1 MRKIRIISKL
11 EIKNSF
17 LIKGLQYEG
26 LRKIGNPIDYSLKY
40 FKDGVDQINIIDIVS
55 SLYSRENLYDVVNKI
70 TDNIFIPVCVGG
82 GIKKI
87 EHIKKLLKAGAD
99 RVILNSSVLRNKE
112 FLEEVGNTFG
122 FQFFSISIEAK
133 NINNQYYCMMDHG
146 RENSNIK
153 VDEWVKHL
161 NQKQVGE
168 IIINSV
174 DNDGMETG
182 YNLDLI
188 KLVENKI
195 DCPLVVSGGAGSY
208 NDFYEAIKNYNV
220 DGVCASSVF
229 HFNRLN
235 IKDLKKHLKSKKI
248 NVVE

>member
-1 MRKIRIISKL
+1 MKKIRIISKL

-55 SLYSRENLYDVVNKI
+55 SLYSRENLYDVVDKI

-99 RVILNSSVLRNKE
+99 RIILNSSVLRNKE

>member
-1 MRKIRIISKL
+1 MK
-11 EIKNSF
+11 
-17 LIKGLQYEG
+17 
-26 LRKIGNPIDYSLKY
+26 
-40 FKDGVDQINIIDIVS
+40 
-55 SLYSRENLYDVVNKI
+55 
-70 TDNIFIPVCVGG
+70 
-82 GIKKI
+82 
-87 EHIKKLLKAGAD
+87 
-99 RVILNSSVLRNKE
+99 
-112 FLEEVGNTFG
+112 
-122 FQFFSISIEAK
+122 
-133 NINNQYYCMMDHG
+133 
-146 RENSNIK
+146 
-153 VDEWVKHL
+153 KHL